1 MPGGCC
7 EEVCGVTTFY
17 YPTYKCRF
25 CEREF
30 NDGYPYCNPEDA
42 KNHLAGLMAFRPIH
56 HCDGGHIGIGYFT
69 GLERVDKDE

>member
-1 MPGGCC
+1 M
-7 EEVCGVTTFY
+7 VKTFY

-30 NDGYPYCNPEDA
+30 NDGHPYYNPEDA
-42 KNHLAGLMAFRPIH
+42 KNDLAGLMAFRPIH

>member
-1 MPGGCC
+1 MK
-7 EEVCGVTTFY
+7 TFY

-25 CEREF
+25 SEKEF
-30 NDGYPYCNPEDA
+30 NDGHPYCNPEDA
-42 KNHLAGLMAFRPIH
+42 KNHLSGLMAFRPIH

>member
-1 MPGGCC
+1 MK
-7 EEVCGVTTFY
+7 TIY

-30 NDGYPYCNPEDA
+30 NDGHPYCNPEDA
-42 KNHLAGLMAFRPIH
+42 KNNLAGLMAFRPIH

>member
-1 MPGGCC
+1 MK
-7 EEVCGVTTFY
+7 TFY
-17 YPTYKCRF
+17 YPIYKCRF

-30 NDGYPYCNPEDA
+30 NDGSPYCNLEDA
-42 KNHLAGLMAFRPIH
+42 KNSLAGLMAFRPIH